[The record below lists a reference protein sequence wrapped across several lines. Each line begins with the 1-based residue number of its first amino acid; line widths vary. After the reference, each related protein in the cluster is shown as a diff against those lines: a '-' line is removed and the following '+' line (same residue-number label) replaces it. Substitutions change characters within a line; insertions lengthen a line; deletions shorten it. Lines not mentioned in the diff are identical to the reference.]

1 MCPKSGM
8 KSWGNILLVSNN
20 YMNILVVNF
29 CVLAALALCYYN
41 HPHKPY
47 NIKVY
52 VLISCM
58 LFVFI
63 RTFIDI
69 RSVPDLEFYSLGYRQ
84 IADIEFLKIPS
95 AAIYDVKIPEFG
107 FRYLMKICSIICT
120 SFTFF
125 LFIYGLLW
133 TIGYVKVIK
142 RYSAYVILSIL
153 FVTIESYNQ
162 SLFVIRQHLAML
174 IVFFS
179 YQYVIEKNIYK
190 YLLMMLL
197 AYSLHQ
203 TAVIAIPLYFLYHI
217 KGRKKLLFSMLAV
230 GSIVFVMFS
239 LVMSKFGGEMLIGY
253 SSYIDS
259 DVQTNATG
267 AILIGFEL
275 FAYVLVLKGNV
286 FNAGINRVL
295 FISLSLGFIMSFC
308 GIGFNPTSRLVM
320 YYTSISFLVVPKI
333 AEYANSKISRALIVF
348 LFIVLYGYMSF
359 YGSGF
364 ESLKDFRL
372 DV

>member
-1 MCPKSGM
+1 
-8 KSWGNILLVSNN
+8 
-20 YMNILVVNF
+20 MNILVVNF
-29 CVLAALALCYYN
+29 CVLAALALCYYK

-52 VLISCM
+52 VLISCI

-69 RSVPDLEFYSLGYRQ
+69 KSVPDLEFYSFGYRQ
-84 IADIEFLKIPS
+84 IADIAFFEVPS
-95 AAIYDVKIPEFG
+95 AAIYDVKIPEIG
-107 FRYLMKICSIICT
+107 FRYLMKVCSIICT

-133 TIGYVKVIK
+133 TLGYVKVIK
-142 RYSAYVILSIL
+142 RYSAYVILSVL
-153 FVTIESYNQ
+153 FVTIESFNQ

-179 YQYVIEKNIYK
+179 YQYIIEKKLYK

-203 TAVIAIPLYFLYHI
+203 TAVIAVPLYFLYQI
-217 KGRKKLLFSMLAV
+217 KGRKKLLLSMLAV
-230 GSIVFVMFS
+230 GSVAFVMFS
-239 LVMSKFGGEMLIGY
+239 LIMSKFGGEMLVGY

-267 AILIGFEL
+267 AILVGFEL
-275 FAYVLVLKGNV
+275 LAYVFILKRNV

-295 FISLSLGFIMSFC
+295 FVSLSMGFILSFC

-320 YYTSISFLVVPKI
+320 YYTSISFLAVPKI
-333 AEYANSKISRALIVF
+333 AEYTDNRIYRCLIVF
-348 LFIVLYGYMSF
+348 LFMMLYGYMTF
-359 YGSGF
+359 YGNGY
-364 ESLKDFRL
+364 ESFKEFRL
-372 DV
+372 DI